1 MALITDYGAA
11 LSSDWTEG
19 TGSTGTG
26 LLEPDRL
33 GSDGAWWSENIAV
46 CDVDDDLDDDEAYFL
61 DDEEDDD
68 DDFSDDYDD
77 DDYEDDDFDTDSD
90 DDYDDDDL

>member
-11 LSSDWTEG
+11 LSSDWTGG
-19 TGSTGTG
+19 TGGTGTG

-33 GSDGAWWSENIAV
+33 GGESAAWSENFAV